1 MYVKVDGRFFS
12 VRFFRLSDFLPRGKC
27 PIISR
32 SKTPDDIYAEYFF
45 AGSWMHLPDF
55 LNEIRNN
62 PPNSKPNSNQFLR
75 LFYTTPAGINTCCN
89 YTHNDRPFIIE
100 PTANIALRELRSN
113 LPAPSVD
120 SPALV
125 GLFLLRRGG
134 RAARFVYLCNNLC
147 PVYLSP
153 CRSTHKFSSQSVYT
167 TCITTPLKQTLL
179 QTAGGRS
186 DHLFFE
192 LRSRFGAHPI
202 RTISNRTGAQ
212 LRFSPAFAATPW
224 RSCPV
229 KCFRVYSAFKSFEE
243 IMRNG

>member
-1 MYVKVDGRFFS
+1 MRN
-12 VRFFRLSDFLPRGKC
+12 
-27 PIISR
+27 I
-32 SKTPDDIYAEYFF
+32 FF
-45 AGSWMHLPDF
+45 AGSWMHPPDF

-62 PPNSKPNSNQFLR
+62 PPNSKPNSNQFLW
-75 LFYTTPAGINTCCN
+75 LFYTTLADINTCCY
-89 YTHNDRPFIIE
+89 YTHDDRPFIIE

-125 GLFLLRRGG
+125 GLLLWRRGG

-153 CRSTHKFSSQSVYT
+153 CRSTHKFPRQSTLHVKRRHLNKRYY
-167 TCITTPLKQTLL
+167 KQLA
-179 QTAGGRS
+179 AGRIIYFLNCAVRS
-186 DHLFFE
+186 VRIPSGL
-192 LRSRFGAHPI
+192 
-202 RTISNRTGAQ
+202 ISNRTGAQ

-224 RSCPV
+224 RTCPV